1 MHTSFLLQGVYYK
14 YISLPI
20 VTVDISFM
28 QKYLVQMLTFRRLS
42 VDNTKLL

>member
-1 MHTSFLLQGVYYK
+1 MTVMHTSFLLQGVYYK

-28 QKYLVQMLTFRRLS
+28 QKYFSPNANISQAFGG
-42 VDNTKLL
+42 